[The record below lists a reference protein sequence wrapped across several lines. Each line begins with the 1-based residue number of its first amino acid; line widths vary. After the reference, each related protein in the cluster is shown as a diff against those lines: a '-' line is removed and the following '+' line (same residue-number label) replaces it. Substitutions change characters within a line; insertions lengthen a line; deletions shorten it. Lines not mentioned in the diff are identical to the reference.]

1 MEAVTIILAIVLAIG
16 ILFVFAGIRIV
27 QQTDRGL
34 IQRFGKY
41 DRFAE
46 PGLHWI
52 IPVVET
58 MIKIDITEGMVEID
72 TQEIITED
80 NLNAKVD
87 LVVYFKVQEDEKSV
101 KNSVYKVTDW
111 EPQVQ
116 RLAQTTARNVIGTMN
131 FKDVNSQRN
140 KLNFEL
146 AKILRNETANWGV
159 QILRVE
165 LKDISPPQDVQN
177 TMNQV
182 IQAENT
188 KRAAVDFATAA
199 ETEADGMKRS
209 EIKKA
214 EGVAQAKKI
223 IAEGQAQSIKLVNEA
238 AEKYF
243 KGNAQML
250 KQLEVTEASLKDNT
264 KVVLTEKGITPQII
278 LGDIPF
284 KSR

>member
-1 MEAVTIILAIVLAIG
+1 
-16 ILFVFAGIRIV
+16 
-27 QQTDRGL
+27 
-34 IQRFGKY
+34 
-41 DRFAE
+41 
-46 PGLHWI
+46 
-52 IPVVET
+52 
-58 MIKIDITEGMVEID
+58 
-72 TQEIITED
+72 
-80 NLNAKVD
+80 
-87 LVVYFKVQEDEKSV
+87 
-101 KNSVYKVTDW
+101 
-111 EPQVQ
+111 
-116 RLAQTTARNVIGTMN
+116 MN

-188 KRAAVDFATAA
+188 KRAAVDFATAK

-243 KGNAQML
+243 KGNAQIL
-250 KQLEVTEASLKDNT
+250 KQLEVTESALKDNT